1 MINDVFSPTE
11 LRMIAAHPHL
21 IGWMVGK
28 TKLTEMHSQ
37 WIRNLWLPKK
47 NTALQAH
54 RNAYKTTAVT
64 EVGIV
69 WRLLFNPD
77 NRIALMRET
86 WSTANDTLKT
96 VSEYMKHELVQELF
110 RALHG
115 AYPVAT
121 TSRDGRLS
129 YAFKGTITKEGSV
142 DAFGVDNLPTGSH
155 YDDFL
160 ADDVVTIKDRFSR
173 AKREATRESLREVV
187 TNIMDPGRY
196 VRIVG
201 TPWAKLDAWE
211 MLRKMGIEP
220 ATYDVYQTGI
230 LDAEQI
236 AEKQRL
242 TTRSLFAANYLL
254 KMINSDENIFGE
266 PTFGDWL
273 PAQKAKI
280 VAHIDAAYGGKDT
293 TALTVMQRRNDG
305 AIQAWGKRYIG
316 HVETHIADIQAEL
329 QLRGCRWICMEDNGD
344 KGFLA
349 KLMRK
354 RQGDYLLRAETYH
367 ESQNKHVKIV
377 AYLGH
382 NWHDIIWS
390 PDTDEE
396 YMAQDCDY
404 AEGLSP
410 DDCPDSGA
418 SLLRAVF
425 FPTEGHSA
433 AWRSLY
439 E

>member
-28 TKLTEMHSQ
+28 TKLTEMHSK
-37 WIRNLWLPKK
+37 WIRDLWLPSR

-54 RNAYKTTAVT
+54 RNGYKTTAVT

-69 WRLLFNPD
+69 WRLLFHPD

-86 WSTANDTLKT
+86 WSTSNDTLKT
-96 VSEYMKHELVQELF
+96 IAEYMKHELVQELF

-115 AYPVAT
+115 AYPIAT

-173 AKREATRESLREVV
+173 AKREATRESLREVI
-187 TNIMDPGRY
+187 TNIMDPGCY

-201 TPWAKLDAWE
+201 TPWAKMDAWE

-230 LDAEQI
+230 FSQEQI
-236 AEKQRL
+236 EEKQRL

-266 PTFGDWL
+266 PTFGEWL
-273 PAQKAKI
+273 PGQKAKI

-316 HVETHIADIQAEL
+316 HVEGHVPAIQAEL
-329 QLRGCRWICMEDNGD
+329 QARGCRWICMEDNGD

-367 ESQNKHVKIV
+367 ETQNKHVKIV

-382 NWHDIIWS
+382 NWHDIIWAT
-390 PDTDEE
+390 DTDEE

-418 SLLRAVF
+418 SLLRQVF

-433 AWRSLY
+433 SWRSLY